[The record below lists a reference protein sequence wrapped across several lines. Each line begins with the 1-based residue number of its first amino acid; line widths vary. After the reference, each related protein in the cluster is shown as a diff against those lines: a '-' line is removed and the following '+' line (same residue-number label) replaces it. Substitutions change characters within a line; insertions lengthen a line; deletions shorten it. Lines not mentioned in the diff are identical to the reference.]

1 MKQIFLRLVGI
12 GIYLLLVLWLLDF
25 RLQLLFDS
33 KSLLLVSAG
42 TVLLTAGSYK
52 KNITAA
58 ELREHAMWNS
68 VISGL
73 LTTFMLLFTTLYQ
86 NVSGTQLL
94 PKLALCMRPLFYTLV
109 IQILCRPLS
118 GEAATPKKPCNGST
132 LSDDTSA
139 EAARIGTDTVP
150 VSAPEYS
157 ALTLDEVRYL
167 LREKSLTDR
176 ELEIA
181 LAIWKNLS
189 VKEIAEELFIS
200 ESTVKKHTTS
210 LYKKLQVENR
220 EQLKQYLN
228 TLFQSKV

>member
-1 MKQIFLRLVGI
+1 MKQLFIRLTGI

-25 RLQLLFDS
+25 NLQLLFDT
-33 KSLLLVSAG
+33 KSILLVLAG
-42 TVLLTAGSYK
+42 TALLTAGCYK
-52 KNITAA
+52 KNITSD

-68 VISGL
+68 MIAGL
-73 LTTFMLLFTTLYQ
+73 LTTFMLLFTTLNQ
-86 NVSGTQLL
+86 SISGNGIF
-94 PKLALCMRPLFYTLV
+94 PELALCMRPLFYTLV
-109 IQILCRPLS
+109 IQALCKPLS
-118 GEAATPKKPCNGST
+118 NDSTAPKTPSKNISPSTATADEPTVST
-132 LSDDTSA
+132 
-139 EAARIGTDTVP
+139 P
-150 VSAPEYS
+150 APDYS

-181 LAIWKNLS
+181 LAIRKNLP
-189 VKEIAEELFIS
+189 VKEIADELFIS

-228 TLFQSKV
+228 TLFQNK